1 MPLIGGS
8 SSKDLDAPIE
18 RCWALVADVLTAP
31 SWQRG
36 LELVEAVTLDEHGRP
51 WVCDTVSDA
60 KITKV
65 RVRLRFE
72 YEPPHRLTWTQVQS
86 DDLDSMQG
94 SWELLQLGTGRTRA
108 TYTLEVDPGPVGGFA
123 RRPLERLLRPLV
135 VGGRPGELARALAL
149 SS

>member
-8 SSKDLDAPIE
+8 SSKDLEASIE
-18 RCWALVADVLTAP
+18 RCWTLVADVLKAP

-36 LELVEAVTLDEHGRP
+36 LELVEAVTRDEHGRP

-60 KITKV
+60 KIAKV

-72 YEPPHRLTWTQVQS
+72 SEPPHRLTWTQLES
-86 DDLDSMQG
+86 DDLNHMRG
-94 SWELLQLGTGRTRA
+94 SWELLHLSTGWTRA
-108 TYTLEVDPGPVGGFA
+108 TYALEVDPGPVGGFA
-123 RRPLERLLRPLV
+123 RRSLERLLRPLV
-135 VGGRPGELARALAL
+135 VGARPGELARALAL

>member
-1 MPLIGGS
+1 MSLIGGS
-8 SSKDLDAPIE
+8 SSKDLDASIE
-18 RCWALVADVLTAP
+18 RCWTLVADVLKAP

-36 LELVEAVTLDEHGRP
+36 LELVEAVTRDALGRP

-60 KITKV
+60 KIAKV

-72 YEPPHRLTWTQVQS
+72 YEPPHRLTWTQLES
-86 DDLDSMQG
+86 DDLDHMRG
-94 SWELLQLGTGRTRA
+94 SWEFFHLSTGRTRA
-108 TYTLEVDPGPVGGFA
+108 TYALEVDPGPVGGFA

-149 SS
+149 SN